1 MDFLSY
7 TTKGGGKSDSYG
19 QIQPFTRLLPE
30 PFHLTMLGLKG
41 PQPVSAVRKKT
52 TLQSAVQRLDEW
64 SPTLLKSRLYGQ
76 LLVDII
82 IGRLAPG
89 ERLDE
94 QVLAR
99 RYGGGLAGIRE
110 ALARLAL
117 EGLVQRRARVG
128 TIVSPLDL
136 ADAREAI
143 EARALIEVECA
154 RLAALKAG
162 PAQIAAI
169 RATLEDG
176 EDAVRR
182 NDARALAA
190 MDEAFHVA
198 VATASGNRTLAKMVT
213 LLHHQTARFWL
224 YDMRAPQPEESLQ
237 ALKEHLTLADA
248 IAAHDA
254 PLAQRLMREAL
265 GMFPD
270 DVKRTPDA

>member
-1 MDFLSY
+1 M
-7 TTKGGGKSDSYG
+7 
-19 QIQPFTRLLPE
+19 
-30 PFHLTMLGLKG
+30 
-41 PQPVSAVRKKT
+41 SAARKKT
-52 TLQSAVQRLDEW
+52 VLQSAAQRLDEW

-128 TIVSPLDL
+128 TIVAPLDL
-136 ADAREAI
+136 TDAREAF

-162 PAQIAAI
+162 PLEIAAI
-169 RATLEDG
+169 RATLEGG

-224 YDMRAPQPEESLQ
+224 YDMRAPQAEESLQ
-237 ALKEHLTLADA
+237 ALKEHLILADA

-254 PLAQRLMREAL
+254 GRAQSLMREAL
-265 GMFPD
+265 GAFPD
-270 DVKRTPDA
+270 DVKRTLEA